1 MTRARLLVVD
11 DDEASCSVVAEAL
24 QAEGYEVAVA
34 RGGTEA
40 LALARDK
47 VFDLVI
53 SDIRM
58 PDLDGLGLLRGLREA
73 TPDLSVILMTAFGN
87 VEAALRAI
95 TEGAYDYVSK
105 PLHLEEL
112 LLTVRRAIEQR
123 RLVHE
128 NRRFRETIQERY
140 QLGNIVGV
148 SSPMLEVFKLIAR
161 VAPIRS
167 TVLISGESGTGKE
180 VVARA
185 LHYNGPRASGPFVTI
200 DCAGL
205 AENLLESEL
214 FGHVRGAFTGAIAAR
229 RGLFEMGHGGTV
241 FLDEIGDIGSN
252 IQAKLLRVLEL
263 QEVKP
268 VGSNDSIRIDVRLIA
283 ATNKDLQTAVREGR
297 FREDLYYRLNV
308 VSIHLP
314 PLRERPQDIP
324 ALARH
329 FLQKYAAAN
338 GKAIDRLAPETMAR
352 LEAYP
357 WPGNVRELENAIE
370 RAVAVSRHPVL
381 LPEDLPHHVTG
392 GPPGAGTDASPSDGL
407 LSLEELTGRHLRRVL
422 AFTGNNKKR
431 AAEILGIDRRTLY
444 RMLARYSLAD
454 SGGPP
459 DRAAEE

>member
-11 DDEASCSVVAEAL
+11 DDEASRSAVAEAL
-24 QAEGYEVAVA
+24 LAEGYEVATA
-34 RGGTEA
+34 RGGMEA
-40 LALARDK
+40 LALASDQ
-47 VFDLVI
+47 VFDVVV

-58 PDLDGLGLLRGLREA
+58 PDLDGLSLLRGLHEA

-87 VEAALRAI
+87 VEAALKAI
-95 TEGAYDYVSK
+95 KDGAYDYVSK
-105 PLHLEEL
+105 PLHLDEL

-123 RLVHE
+123 RLVRE
-128 NRRFRETIQERY
+128 NRRFRESIQERY

-148 SSPMLEVFKLIAR
+148 SPPMLDVFKLIAR
-161 VAPIRS
+161 VAATRS
-167 TVLISGESGTGKE
+167 TVLITGESGTGKE

-205 AENLLESEL
+205 AESLLESEL

-241 FLDEIGDIGSN
+241 FLDEVGDIGSN

-268 VGSNDSIRIDVRLIA
+268 VGGNESIRIDVRLIA
-283 ATNKDLQTAVREGR
+283 ATNKDLQAAARDGR

-314 PLRERPQDIP
+314 PLRERPEDIP
-324 ALARH
+324 ALAQH
-329 FLQKYAAAN
+329 FLHKYAEAN
-338 GKAIDRLAPETMAR
+338 TKEIGSISPETMAL
-352 LEAYP
+352 LEIYT

-370 RAVAVSRHPVL
+370 RAVAVGRHPVI
-381 LPEDLPHHVTG
+381 LPEDLPHHVLG
-392 GPPGAGTDASPSDGL
+392 GIPGAGAGLGASLDFL
-407 LSLEELTGRHLRRVL
+407 TLDELTRRHLGRVL
-422 AFTGNNKKR
+422 AATRGNKKR
-431 AAEILGIDRRTLY
+431 TAEILGIDRRTLY
-444 RMLARYSLAD
+444 RMLDRYAMASPSAPL
-454 SGGPP
+454 S
-459 DRAAEE
+459 EE